1 MYCFQ
6 SFDRSYIDNPGPM
19 VVFATPGML
28 HAGKHRQSWKPKVR
42 LPVVCRIS
50 EGRSQIPDI
59 LQILL
64 RSSDSV
70 MFCSRFLGFD
80 LRISA
85 GRTFCLGSPVSA
97 QMDICGLDIGVALQL
112 NWVVHLFVCPKR
124 FGLSFQISFICL
136 KDLRIYLAV
145 IHIHRFI
152 RKRSVVEMPPPRHL
166 KIAFCIQCILL
177 SLAINQSTAKTK

>member
-59 LQILL
+59 LQILR

-70 MFCSRFLGFD
+70 MFCSRFLGSTSGYPPD
-80 LRISA
+80 GRSVWGVRSQLRWTYVDQI
-85 GRTFCLGSPVSA
+85 LGSPFSLIGWSIFLSA
-97 QMDICGLDIGVALQL
+97 L
-112 NWVVHLFVCPKR
+112 NVLVLAFKFR
-124 FGLSFQISFICL
+124 SF
-136 KDLRIYLAV
+136 A
-145 IHIHRFI
+145 
-152 RKRSVVEMPPPRHL
+152 
-166 KIAFCIQCILL
+166 
-177 SLAINQSTAKTK
+177 